1 MNIKVLIY
9 LISVNFLFFYF
20 FNYICSKLKI
30 YSLSIYSKKE
40 IYKNIP
46 LTGGFFIILNF
57 NSYFFLENF
66 DQQYIYNY
74 EILVILFVS
83 NIFFILGYFDDRY
96 NLRPFTKAIFYLV
109 ICLFILNFYEF
120 LIINELKFSFTY
132 RFIKLNHY
140 SLIFTLFAIFVF
152 INALNMFD
160 GINGHTGIYT
170 IFIFIIFFII
180 SKNIIFMYFFIPLLI
195 FLYLN
200 LKDYFFIGN
209 SGVHFLGALISFVVI
224 FFYNSNIIIY
234 SDDIFLIMFLPG
246 IDLIRLF
253 LLRIINKKNPFERD
267 LNHWHHIVSNRFGNK
282 ITLIISAVFIS
293 FPFII
298 SNLNFLNNFKI
309 IIISIIIYSLTIFL
323 CKKKI
328 ST

>member
-160 GINGHTGIYT
+160 GINGQSG
-170 IFIFIIFFII
+170 IFFFFVLFILVL
-180 SKNIIFMYFFIPLLI
+180 KNYNIELVLT
-195 FLYLN
+195 L
-200 LKDYFFIGN
+200 
-209 SGVHFLGALISFVVI
+209 VI
-224 FFYNSNIIIY
+224 TNFFY
-234 SDDIFLIMFLPG
+234 
-246 IDLIRLF
+246 F
-253 LLRIINKKNPFERD
+253 LL
-267 LNHWHHIVSNRFGNK
+267 
-282 ITLIISAVFIS
+282 
-293 FPFII
+293 
-298 SNLNFLNNFKI
+298 NFKRPN
-309 IIISIIIYSLTIFL
+309 FFW
-323 CKKKI
+323 
-328 ST
+328 